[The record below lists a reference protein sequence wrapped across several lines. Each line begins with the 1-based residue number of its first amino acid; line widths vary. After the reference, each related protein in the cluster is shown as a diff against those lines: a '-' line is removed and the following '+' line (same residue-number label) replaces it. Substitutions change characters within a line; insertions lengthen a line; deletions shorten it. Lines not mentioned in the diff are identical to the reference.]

1 MIRKLLRVAAVATVL
16 HVFGPA
22 VCSAQDKDIALD
34 GVYRSEGV
42 NPDGTKYRGTVEIA
56 KDDQTY
62 LVRWLA
68 RQVTSI
74 GIGIVKGDV
83 LAVSYY
89 TGTNIGVALYRIEKG
104 PRLTGEWTV
113 LGADGQRY
121 PETLTKMGR
130 DARLE
135 DPDAF
140 AGAAPREVRA
150 GDDQIAMTR

>member
-1 MIRKLLRVAAVATVL
+1 MIRKLLRIAAVATVL
-16 HVFGPA
+16 HFFGPA
-22 VCSAQDKDIALD
+22 VCAAQDVALD

-74 GIGIVKGDV
+74 GIGIVRGDV

-89 TGTNIGVALYRIEKG
+89 TGTNIGIALYHIEKG

-130 DARLE
+130 DARQQNHKGLPGATPRE
-135 DPDAF
+135 M
-140 AGAAPREVRA
+140 GAAANRH
-150 GDDQIAMTR
+150 

>member
-1 MIRKLLRVAAVATVL
+1 MIRMLLRAAAVALPLLV
-16 HVFGPA
+16 PA
-22 VCSAQDKDIALD
+22 VCTAQEVAID

-74 GIGIVKGDV
+74 GIGIVRGDV

-89 TGTNIGVALYRIEKG
+89 TGTNIGVALYHIEKG

-113 LGADGQRY
+113 LGADGVRY

-130 DARLE
+130 DARAEEPEAL
-135 DPDAF
+135 
-140 AGAAPREVRA
+140 PRVGLPVGLSALGVVAR
-150 GDDQIAMTR
+150 

>member
-1 MIRKLLRVAAVATVL
+1 MIRKLLRVAAVATAL
-16 HVFGPA
+16 HVFAPA
-22 VCSAQDKDIALD
+22 VCSAQDVALD

-74 GIGIVKGDV
+74 GIGIVRGDV

-130 DARLE
+130 DARQQ
-135 DPDAF
+135 DPDGLP
-140 AGAAPREVRA
+140 GAAPREVGAAEAAR
-150 GDDQIAMTR
+150 

>member
-16 HVFGPA
+16 HVFAPA
-22 VCSAQDKDIALD
+22 ICSAQDVALD

-74 GIGIVKGDV
+74 GIGIVRGDV

-89 TGTNIGVALYRIEKG
+89 TGTNIGIALYHIEKG

-130 DARLE
+130 DARGQ
-135 DPDAF
+135 DPEGPP
-140 AGAAPREVRA
+140 GASPREVVVAESR
-150 GDDQIAMTR
+150 

>member
-1 MIRKLLRVAAVATVL
+1 MIRKLLSVSALATVL
-16 HVFGPA
+16 YVLAPA
-22 VCSAQDKDIALD
+22 VCGAQDVALD
-34 GVYRSEGV
+34 GTYRSEGV

-74 GIGIVKGDV
+74 GIGIVRGDV

-130 DARLE
+130 DARAQ
-135 DPDAF
+135 DPEAPP
-140 AGAAPREVRA
+140 GAAPRELVAAENR
-150 GDDQIAMTR
+150 

>member
-16 HVFGPA
+16 HVFAPA
-22 VCSAQDKDIALD
+22 VCSAQDAALALD

-74 GIGIVKGDV
+74 GIGIVRGDV

-89 TGTNIGVALYRIEKG
+89 TGTNIGIALYHIEKG

-130 DARLE
+130 DARE
-135 DPDAF
+135 QDPD
-140 AGAAPREVRA
+140 GLPEAAPRGVVVAESR
-150 GDDQIAMTR
+150 

>member
-16 HVFGPA
+16 HVFSPA
-22 VCSAQDKDIALD
+22 ICSAQDVALD

-74 GIGIVKGDV
+74 GIGIVRGDV

-89 TGTNIGVALYRIEKG
+89 TGTNIGIALYHIEKG
-104 PRLTGEWTV
+104 PRLSGEWTV

-130 DARLE
+130 DAREQEPEGL
-135 DPDAF
+135 PMAL
-140 AGAAPREVRA
+140 PRDVVVAESR
-150 GDDQIAMTR
+150 

>member
-1 MIRKLLRVAAVATVL
+1 MIPKLLRVAAVATVL
-16 HVFGPA
+16 HVFAPA
-22 VCSAQDKDIALD
+22 VCSAQDVALD

-74 GIGIVKGDV
+74 GIGIVRGDV

-89 TGTNIGVALYRIEKG
+89 TGTNIGIALYRIEKG

-130 DARLE
+130 DARQQ
-135 DPDAF
+135 DPDALP
-140 AGAAPREVRA
+140 GAAPLDVMA
-150 GDDQIAMTR
+150 GDDQITR

>member
-1 MIRKLLRVAAVATVL
+1 MLLRAAAFSAALPLLV
-16 HVFGPA
+16 PA
-22 VCSAQDKDIALD
+22 VCGAQEMALD

-74 GIGIVKGDV
+74 GIGIVRGDV

-89 TGTNIGVALYRIEKG
+89 TGTNIGIALYHIEKG

-113 LGADGQRY
+113 LGADGLRY

-130 DARLE
+130 DARAE
-135 DPDAF
+135 DP
-140 AGAAPREVRA
+140 GELPGVGVPVGLAA
-150 GDDQIAMTR
+150 IAVESR

>member
-16 HVFGPA
+16 HVFAPA
-22 VCSAQDKDIALD
+22 VCSAQDIPLD

-74 GIGIVKGDV
+74 GIGIVRGDV

-130 DARLE
+130 DARQQ
-135 DPDAF
+135 DPDTF
-140 AGAAPREVRA
+140 PGAAPREVRA
-150 GDDQIAMTR
+150 GDDQITMTR

>member
-1 MIRKLLRVAAVATVL
+1 MIRKLLRVSALAIVL
-16 HVFGPA
+16 HFFAPA
-22 VCSAQDKDIALD
+22 VCSAQDVALD

-74 GIGIVKGDV
+74 GIGIIRGDV

-89 TGTNIGVALYRIEKG
+89 TGTNIGVALYHIEKG

-130 DARLE
+130 DARE
-135 DPDAF
+135 QDPEALPE
-140 AGAAPREVRA
+140 APRHELVAAESR
-150 GDDQIAMTR
+150 

>member
-16 HVFGPA
+16 HVFAPA
-22 VCSAQDKDIALD
+22 VCSAQDVALD

-74 GIGIVKGDV
+74 GIGIVRGDV

-89 TGTNIGVALYRIEKG
+89 TGTNIGIALYKIEKG

-130 DARLE
+130 DAREQDLE
-135 DPDAF
+135 TLP
-140 AGAAPREVRA
+140 GAAPHELSAADSR
-150 GDDQIAMTR
+150 

>member
-1 MIRKLLRVAAVATVL
+1 MIRKLLRVTAAATVL
-16 HVFGPA
+16 YFFAPPVS
-22 VCSAQDKDIALD
+22 SAQDVALD

-74 GIGIVKGDV
+74 GIGIVRGDM

-89 TGTNIGVALYRIEKG
+89 TGTNIGIALYHIEKG

-130 DARLE
+130 DALLE
-135 DPDAF
+135 DPETLP
-140 AGAAPREVRA
+140 GSAPREVVAADHR
-150 GDDQIAMTR
+150 

>member
-1 MIRKLLRVAAVATVL
+1 MIRKLLLVAAVAIVL
-16 HVFGPA
+16 HFFAPA
-22 VCSAQDKDIALD
+22 VCSAQDVALD

-74 GIGIVKGDV
+74 GIGIVRGDV

-89 TGTNIGVALYRIEKG
+89 TGTNIGVALYHIEKG

-130 DARLE
+130 DARQA
-135 DPDAF
+135 DPE
-140 AGAAPREVRA
+140 GLPGTAAREVGSAERA
-150 GDDQIAMTR
+150 AR

>member
-1 MIRKLLRVAAVATVL
+1 MIRKLLRIAAVATVL
-16 HVFGPA
+16 HFVAPA
-22 VCSAQDKDIALD
+22 VCGAQEVPLD
-34 GVYRSEGV
+34 GTYRSEGV

-130 DARLE
+130 DAREQEPEALPGATAHE
-135 DPDAF
+135 V
-140 AGAAPREVRA
+140 GAAASR
-150 GDDQIAMTR
+150 

>member
-16 HVFGPA
+16 HVFAPA
-22 VCSAQDKDIALD
+22 VSSAQDIALD

-130 DARLE
+130 DARQQ
-135 DPDAF
+135 DPGALP
-140 AGAAPREVRA
+140 GAAPREVRA

>member
-16 HVFGPA
+16 HVFAPA
-22 VCSAQDKDIALD
+22 VCSAQDVALD

-74 GIGIVKGDV
+74 GIGIVRGDV

-89 TGTNIGVALYRIEKG
+89 TGTNIGVAIYHIEKG

-130 DARLE
+130 DARQQ
-135 DPDAF
+135 DPDALP
-140 AGAAPREVRA
+140 GASPSEVVA
-150 GDDQIAMTR
+150 GDDQFAESLDS

>member
-1 MIRKLLRVAAVATVL
+1 MIRKLLRVAAIATVL
-16 HVFGPA
+16 HVFAPA
-22 VCSAQDKDIALD
+22 VCSAQDIALD

-130 DARLE
+130 DARQE
-135 DPDAF
+135 DPDALP
-140 AGAAPREVRA
+140 GAAPREVGA
-150 GDDQIAMTR
+150 AAAH

>member
-16 HVFGPA
+16 HVFAPA
-22 VCSAQDKDIALD
+22 VCSAQDVALALD

-74 GIGIVKGDV
+74 GIGIVRGDV

-89 TGTNIGVALYRIEKG
+89 TGTNIGIALYHIEKG

-130 DARLE
+130 DARE
-135 DPDAF
+135 QDPD
-140 AGAAPREVRA
+140 GLPEAAPREVVVAESR
-150 GDDQIAMTR
+150 

>member
-16 HVFGPA
+16 HVVAPA

-113 LGADGQRY
+113 LGADGLRY

-130 DARLE
+130 DARQQ
-135 DPDAF
+135 DPDAIP
-140 AGAAPREVRA
+140 GVAPGEVRA
-150 GDDQIAMTR
+150 GDDQVAMTR

>member
-16 HVFGPA
+16 HVFAPA
-22 VCSAQDKDIALD
+22 VCSAQDIALD

-74 GIGIVKGDV
+74 GIGIVRGDV

-130 DARLE
+130 DARQQ
-135 DPDAF
+135 DPDTLP
-140 AGAAPREVRA
+140 GAAPREVMA
-150 GDDQIAMTR
+150 GDDQLTMTR

>member
-1 MIRKLLRVAAVATVL
+1 MIRTLLRVAALAVGLQVC
-16 HVFGPA
+16 VPA
-22 VCSAQDKDIALD
+22 ICGAQEMALD

-74 GIGIVKGDV
+74 GIGIVRGDV

-89 TGTNIGVALYRIEKG
+89 TGTNIGVALYHIEKG

-113 LGADGQRY
+113 LGADGVRY

-130 DARLE
+130 DARAE
-135 DPDAF
+135 DPEAL
-140 AGAAPREVRA
+140 PRVGLPVGLSALSAKAR
-150 GDDQIAMTR
+150 

>member
-16 HVFGPA
+16 HVFAPA
-22 VCSAQDKDIALD
+22 VCSAQDVALD

-74 GIGIVKGDV
+74 GIGIVRGDV

-130 DARLE
+130 DARQQ
-135 DPDAF
+135 DPDALP
-140 AGAAPREVRA
+140 GAAPREVMA
-150 GDDQIAMTR
+150 GDDQITR

>member
-1 MIRKLLRVAAVATVL
+1 MIRKLLSLSALATVL
-16 HVFGPA
+16 YFLAPA
-22 VCSAQDKDIALD
+22 VCRAQDVALD
-34 GVYRSEGV
+34 GTYRSEGV

-74 GIGIVKGDV
+74 GIGIVRGDV

-130 DARLE
+130 DAREE
-135 DPDAF
+135 DPA
-140 AGAAPREVRA
+140 ALPGAAARELAAEIR
-150 GDDQIAMTR
+150 

>member
-16 HVFGPA
+16 HVFAPA
-22 VCSAQDKDIALD
+22 VCSAQDVALD

-74 GIGIVKGDV
+74 GIGIVRGDV

-89 TGTNIGVALYRIEKG
+89 TGTNIGIALYHIEKG

-130 DARLE
+130 DARE
-135 DPDAF
+135 QDP
-140 AGAAPREVRA
+140 AGLPEAAPLEMVAAESR
-150 GDDQIAMTR
+150 